1 MHINIFLEGIAD
13 IKFISDL
20 IQYKFGK
27 KLNKNQIIDL
37 NGWNG
42 IENEKQKF
50 LENSVDGGINI
61 VILDAD
67 DDSNNGGFI
76 KRRNEIEELKTR
88 LGIKFELFLFPNNK
102 EDGDLESL
110 LSTIINKSNAP
121 IMDCW
126 NSFEECISS
135 VGKGYTIPARKTK
148 IYAYLEVLLGKTK
161 KDKEMIKD
169 KSRDF
174 LNKDHW
180 DLQHEFLHPLKE
192 FLAPF
197 FEK

>member
-1 MHINIFLEGIAD
+1 MQVNIFVEGIAD

-20 IQYKFGK
+20 IQYKFYK
-27 KLNKNQIIDL
+27 KLSKNQIIDL

-50 LENSVDGGINI
+50 LENSVDGGMNI

-67 DDSNNGGFI
+67 DDSNNGGFK
-76 KRRNEIEELKTR
+76 KRRNEIEELKAR
-88 LGIKFELFLFPNNK
+88 LEIKFDLFLFPNDK

-148 IYAYLEVLLGKTK
+148 IYAYLEVLLGRTK

-180 DLQHEFLHPLKE
+180 DLESENLLPLINFLIKY
-192 FLAPF
+192 F
-197 FEK
+197 